1 VNDVIQKYN
10 IYINPSVRF
19 VCCDEYCNTF
29 NYLTILFCG
38 GGGGGDGTE
47 LPSIALCKSGCT
59 SVLLPCLKFY
69 TSSDIRIQE

>member
-1 VNDVIQKYN
+1 MFYEKFIYVNDVIQKYN

-38 GGGGGDGTE
+38 GGEVGMGQNC
-47 LPSIALCKSGCT
+47 L
-59 SVLLPCLKFY
+59 VLRCVSRGVHLYYCLV
-69 TSSDIRIQE
+69 